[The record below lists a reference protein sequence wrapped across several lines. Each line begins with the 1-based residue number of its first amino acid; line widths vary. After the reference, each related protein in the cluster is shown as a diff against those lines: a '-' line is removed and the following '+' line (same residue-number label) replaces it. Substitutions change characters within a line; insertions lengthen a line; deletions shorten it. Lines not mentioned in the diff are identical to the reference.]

1 METSGLAIKAEHL
14 KKSFKNVEVLR
25 DVSFGVEEGAI
36 FALLGANGSGKTTTI
51 NILTTLLSADDGT
64 ASVSGFDVATQGRR
78 VRDQIS
84 LTGQFAAVD
93 EVLTGREN
101 LLLISELRHI
111 EDLAQTVRELLE
123 RFGLMEAADR
133 RTGTFSA
140 GMRRRLDIAMSLIGN
155 PPVLFLDEPT
165 TGLDPQSRNMM
176 WETIKSLARAGT
188 TIFLTTQYLEEA
200 DRLADT
206 IAILSQGRIV
216 ALGTAQDLKRTL
228 PPGRIELVFHDEEQL
243 EAAAG
248 LLEQDNKVRD
258 YDARTL
264 IVSTDGSVGQVAY
277 LFHQLEAAGIEVA
290 EFFQK
295 TATLDDVFLQIVGKS
310 SEED

>member
-14 KKSFKNVEVLR
+14 KKSYKDVEVLR

-36 FALLGANGSGKTTTI
+36 FALLGTNGSGKTTTI

-64 ASVSGFDVATQGRR
+64 ASVKGFDVARQGRR

-111 EDLAQTVRELLE
+111 EDPAQTAQALLAQ
-123 RFGLMEAADR
+123 FGLVEAADR
-133 RTGTFSA
+133 RTGTYSA

-176 WETIKSLARAGT
+176 WDTIKTLAKGGT

-200 DRLADT
+200 DQLADT

-216 ALGTAQDLKRTL
+216 AQGTAQDLKRML
-228 PPGRIELVFHDEEQL
+228 PQGKIELIFCDEEQL
-243 EAAAG
+243 DTAAE
-248 LLEQDNKVRD
+248 LLEQDDAIRD
-258 YDARTL
+258 VDARSLT
-264 IVSTDGSVGQVAY
+264 ITNDGSVGQVARI
-277 LFHQLEAAGIEVA
+277 FSQLEAAGIEVA

-295 TATLDDVFLQIVGKS
+295 TATLDDVFLKIVSQS

>member
-1 METSGLAIKAEHL
+1 METSGPAIKAENL
-14 KKSFKNVEVLR
+14 KKSYKDTEVLR

-51 NILTTLLSADDGT
+51 NILTTLLSADGGT
-64 ASVSGFDVATQGRR
+64 ASVNGFDVARQSSR
-78 VRDQIS
+78 VRGQIS

-93 EVLTGREN
+93 EILTGREN
-101 LLLISELRHI
+101 LLLIGELRHI
-111 EDLAQTVRELLE
+111 EDPARTAQVLLE
-123 RFGLMEAADR
+123 QFGLVDAADR
-133 RTGTFSA
+133 RTGTYSA
-140 GMRRRLDIAMSLIGN
+140 GMRRRLDIAMSLIGD

-176 WETIKSLARAGT
+176 WDTIKTLAKGGT

-200 DRLADT
+200 DQLADT

-216 ALGTAQDLKRTL
+216 AQGTAQDLKRML
-228 PPGRIELVFHDEEQL
+228 PQGKIELIFRDEEQL
-243 EAAAG
+243 DTAAR
-248 LLEQDNKVRD
+248 LLEQDDAMRD
-258 YDARTL
+258 IEALSLT
-264 IVSTDGSVGQVAY
+264 ITNDGSAGQVARVFSR
-277 LFHQLEAAGIEVA
+277 LANAGIEVA

-295 TATLDDVFLQIVGKS
+295 TTTLDDVFLKIVSQG

>member
-14 KKSFKNVEVLR
+14 KKSFKNTEVLR
-25 DVSFGVEEGAI
+25 DVSFGVEKGTI

-64 ASVSGFDVATQGRR
+64 ASVSGFDVVTQGRR

-101 LLLISELRHI
+101 LMLIGELRHI
-111 EDLAQTVRELLE
+111 EDPAQTVQELLE
-123 RFGLMEAADR
+123 RFGLVEAADR
-133 RTGTFSA
+133 RTVTYSA

-176 WETIKSLARAGT
+176 WETIKSLAKAGT

-200 DRLADT
+200 DQLADT

-216 ALGTAQDLKRTL
+216 ALGTAQDLKRIL

-248 LLEQDNKVRD
+248 LLEQDNTVRD
-258 YDARTL
+258 DDARAL
-264 IVSTDGSVGQVAY
+264 IVNTDGSVGQVAH
-277 LFHQLEAAGIEVA
+277 LFHQLEDAGIEVA

-295 TATLDDVFLQIVGKS
+295 TTTLDDVFLKIVGIS

>member
-1 METSGLAIKAEHL
+1 METAGLAIKAEHL

-25 DVSFGVEEGAI
+25 DVSFGVEEGTI

-64 ASVSGFDVATQGRR
+64 ATVSGFDVATQGRM

-111 EDLAQTVRELLE
+111 EDPAQTVQALLE

-140 GMRRRLDIAMSLIGN
+140 GMSRRLDIAMSLIGN

-176 WETIKSLARAGT
+176 WETIKNLARAGT

-216 ALGTAQDLKRTL
+216 ALGTAQDLKRML
-228 PPGRIELVFHDEEQL
+228 PPGRIELVFHDEAQL
-243 EAAAG
+243 KAAAG
-248 LLEQDNKVRD
+248 LLEQDNTVRD
-258 YDARTL
+258 DDARTL
-264 IVSTDGSVGQVAY
+264 IVSTDGSVGQVAH

-295 TATLDDVFLQIVGKS
+295 TATLDDVFLQIVGIS
-310 SEED
+310 SGED